1 MAKRK
6 GVDSRIAGRTDIFL
20 GPNITAVNFVVK
32 ALMSIGGAR
41 GGGLVLGA
49 RAPIVL
55 LSRSDSPDTRLNAI
69 ALALAA
75 SLYYSQ
81 HPSFGNSRQITMGL

>member
-1 MAKRK
+1 M
-6 GVDSRIAGRTDIFL
+6 GVDSRIAGQTDIFL

-32 ALMSIGGAR
+32 ALMSIGGAQ

-49 RAPIVL
+49 TAPIVL
-55 LSRSDSPDTRLNAI
+55 LSRSDSPDTRLNSI

-75 SLYYSQ
+75 SLYYGQ
-81 HPSFGNSRQITMGL
+81 HPSFGNSRQIAMGL